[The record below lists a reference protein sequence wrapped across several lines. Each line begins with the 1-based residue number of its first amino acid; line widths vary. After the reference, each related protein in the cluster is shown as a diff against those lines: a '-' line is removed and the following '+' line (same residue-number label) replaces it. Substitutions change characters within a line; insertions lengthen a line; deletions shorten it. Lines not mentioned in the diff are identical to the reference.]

1 MSTPAVSFGLYRFF
15 SKAQLDSER
24 ARYIAEVQKANS
36 QLTGAS
42 VNGQSF
48 QFTVNGR
55 EMPLAQWGDEL
66 AAAYLSLGISDYGA
80 PAPSRVSITRA

>member
-1 MSTPAVSFGLYRFF
+1 MSTPCVQFGPYRFF
-15 SKAQLDSER
+15 SKTQLDAER
-24 ARYIAEVQKANS
+24 VRFVAEVQKANT

-55 EMPLAQWGDEL
+55 EITLEEWGDQL
-66 AAAYLSLGISDYGA
+66 AAAYLSLGITDYGA